1 LLRRTAP
8 RPNRLT
14 HDEARRMT
22 VNSPR
27 PEMLREALREELV
40 AETEHR
46 KNERITAQTPPRLV
60 HGCL

>member
-1 LLRRTAP
+1 
-8 RPNRLT
+8 
-14 HDEARRMT
+14 MT

-27 PEMLREALREELV
+27 PEMLRKALREELV